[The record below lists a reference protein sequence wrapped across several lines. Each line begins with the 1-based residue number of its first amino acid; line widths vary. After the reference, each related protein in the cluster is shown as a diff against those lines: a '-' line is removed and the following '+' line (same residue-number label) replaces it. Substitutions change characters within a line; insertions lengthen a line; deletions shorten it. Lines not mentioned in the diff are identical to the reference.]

1 VVCGPIFFG
10 GGGNCQLRLWSFT
23 PFHVKLFLSMLKAF
37 VDDSGSGG
45 DSPWVVLA
53 GYVGTVCDWVGFE
66 SDWSK
71 VLESQPRIEYFKSSE
86 AESLKGQFVGASIDQ
101 RNAKIEA
108 LIDVIGRHAQR
119 AICARM
125 RQDDYNEVIRPNVPE
140 IWDDAY
146 FFLFPAFILAVLGM
160 EKYHGNSEPAE
171 FICDSSQR
179 VDKRA
184 AKLYHQLK
192 QFPQFAGRIID
203 VFFRSDKEFL
213 PLQAADLLAWQVR
226 RFFCVPDEPRRAHFE
241 RAKDC
246 PQQNSFSIV
255 LGRNDLKELLVPMEN
270 NVRNYAAAQ
279 GIPLDV
285 LKEDLF
291 KRRRKTK

>member
-1 VVCGPIFFG
+1 
-10 GGGNCQLRLWSFT
+10 
-23 PFHVKLFLSMLKAF
+23 MLTAF

-53 GYVGTVCDWVGFE
+53 GYVGTVCDWAGFD
-66 SDWSK
+66 SNWSK

-86 AESLKGQFVGASIDQ
+86 AESLKGQFLGASVDQ

-108 LIDVIGRHAQR
+108 LINVVGRHAQR

-125 RQDDYNEVIRPNVPE
+125 RQEDYNDIIRPNVPE

-146 FFLFPAFILAVLGM
+146 FFLFPAFIVAVLSM
-160 EKYHGNSEPAE
+160 EKYHGKSEPAE

-184 AKLYHQLK
+184 VKLYDQLNRL
-192 QFPQFAGRIID
+192 PQFAGRIID
-203 VFFRSDKEFL
+203 VSFQSDKECL

-241 RAKDC
+241 GARDC
-246 PQQNSFSIV
+246 PKQDSFSAI
-255 LGRNDLKELLVPMEN
+255 LSRNDLKELLVPMEKN
-270 NVRNYAAAQ
+270 ARDYAAAQ
-279 GIPLDV
+279 VRCGCP
-285 LKEDLF
+285 
-291 KRRRKTK
+291 RRNASTG